1 MSLNWADIFILAVL
15 GVSALISL
23 FRGFVREVLSLVVW
37 VAALWLART
46 FMARGAELL
55 APHVSVP
62 SVRLGVAFLVILVG
76 VLIVG
81 GLVNYLIGLV
91 IDKTGLGATDRMFG
105 VVFGVL
111 RGAAIITILV
121 LLAGLTPV
129 PRDPWWKQSMLLGH
143 FVSAARMALGYLP
156 PDVAKHFGY

>member
-1 MSLNWADIFILAVL
+1 MGMNWADIFILTIV
-15 GVSALISL
+15 GISALISL

-37 VAALWLART
+37 VAAIWLART
-46 FMARGAELL
+46 FMGRGAELL
-55 APHVSVP
+55 ASQVSVP
-62 SVRLGVAFLVILVG
+62 SVRLGAAFLAIL
-76 VLIVG
+76 LAALLVG
-81 GLVNYLIGLV
+81 GLVNHLIGLA
-91 IDKTGLGATDRMFG
+91 IAKTGLSGTDRMLG

-129 PRDPWWKQSMLLGH
+129 PKDPWWQRSILMGH

-156 PDVAKHFGY
+156 PDVAKHFSY